1 MHSTRLDSARKRA
14 ESVDSLSS
22 RRPEHSL
29 SENLHGRI
37 GEHRNNT
44 QQTVWVCDDAMRH
57 GIALYSILMAY
68 TRQTAYTIRLHAF
81 GIKGTLNCYGILRHI
96 TPPEPHALTPR
107 S

>member
-57 GIALYSILMAY
+57 GIALM
-68 TRQTAYTIRLHAF
+68 
-81 GIKGTLNCYGILRHI
+81 
-96 TPPEPHALTPR
+96 PR
-107 S
+107 SNARRLPLPLVGLCDIDGGVAISWDSAIS

>member
-57 GIALYSILMAY
+57 GVALMPLLMRGAY
-68 TRQTAYTIRLHAF
+68 MSVMNMPSGFSETHHPA
-81 GIKGTLNCYGILRHI
+81 
-96 TPPEPHALTPR
+96 
-107 S
+107 